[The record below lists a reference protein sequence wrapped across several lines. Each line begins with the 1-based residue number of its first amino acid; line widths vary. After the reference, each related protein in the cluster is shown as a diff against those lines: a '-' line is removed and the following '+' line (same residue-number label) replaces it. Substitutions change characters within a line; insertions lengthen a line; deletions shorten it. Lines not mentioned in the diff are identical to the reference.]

1 MKVTLVTFGKKGD
14 PKSFDLSKPTTVLGR
29 KTDADLRIPLSDI
42 SRSHC
47 EFVLRNGSVKV
58 RDLDSSNGTFVNG
71 EQITESE
78 LGAGDVVRLG
88 PISFTVQ
95 IDGQP
100 ADVKPPS
107 EKPAPA
113 KKSESSGAP
122 TIAPATGDESDDFD
136 IEDIDELDIDELSD
150 IDLDEDFDL
159 SDVEEVDDLEEISED
174 DVVEED
180 K

>member
-14 PKSFDLSKPTTVLGR
+14 LKSFDLAKPTTVLGR

-47 EFVLRNGSVKV
+47 EFVLQNGSVKV

-71 EQITESE
+71 EQVTESD

-88 PISFTVQ
+88 PVSFTVQ

-107 EKPAPA
+107 EKPARA
-113 KKSESSGAP
+113 KKSDSSGAP
-122 TIAPATGDESDDFD
+122 TVAPSVGDESDDFD
-136 IEDIDELDIDELSD
+136 IEDIDDLDIDDLSD

-159 SDVEEVDDLEEISED
+159 SDDDVEELEEISED